1 MELHVDTV
9 STELVSIVLILCG
22 ILSLTKLD
30 GCLGHVDHHHHVNA
44 GCIDVE
50 RNALLQFKHGITMDP
65 SGRLSS
71 WEGID
76 CCKWRGVSCDNTT
89 RHVIKL
95 NLRNPS
101 PLYYQNNDQD
111 HQLYGEIN
119 SSLVVLKHLNYLDL
133 SYNHFTMPPGQNL
146 SFIGSLWN
154 LGYLN
159 LSSGISFEG
168 VNPFDN
174 IRNLS
179 RLRYLDLNYNIASV
193 STGTISSLHWLPGL
207 TSLEYLDLGGW
218 NLSKVSPYL
227 FQTANNTLPKL
238 QELHLSG
245 CQIDNL
251 PPLVNLTSLM
261 VLDLSDNYLNSTLP
275 YWLFNLENLV
285 HLNLY
290 SNIFHGPLPDLRNN
304 IGGQLSKNMGNLCNL
319 QTLDLSWNH
328 ISGEITAFLES
339 LSRCSNSK
347 IESLD
352 LSDNELV
359 GNLPNSLGFIKSLK
373 YLYLFRNF
381 FQGSIP
387 NSIGNLTSL
396 QEVYLFQNNM
406 SDIPK
411 SIGQLSMLTKL
422 DISYNF
428 WEGVITEL
436 HLANLSSL
444 KELRMDQNSSDMSLV
459 FNISSDWLPPF
470 KLRVLHMNLCRLGP
484 KFPTWLKNQ
493 NGLTSVTLRN
503 AGISGMVPNWF
514 WQLDLQ
520 LGFLDFSFN
529 NMSGKVPN
537 SRFRFKPNSL
547 VNLDSNHFGGSLPLF
562 SSNISQLS
570 LRNNQFGGPIPWNI
584 GEVMPFLELLD
595 ISNNSFNGSIPL
607 SIGNLNQLEALVIS
621 NNHLTGEI
629 PNIWA
634 NMSSLEILDLSNNRL
649 SGTIPR
655 SIGSLTRLHYFILS
669 NNSLY
674 GEFPSF
680 MKNSSASL
688 FSLDIGD
695 NKFFGKLPDR
705 VGGSKSTLSLLRMR
719 SNFFTGNIS
728 SEFCGF
734 SNLHVL
740 DLSNNGL
747 TGLVPH
753 CIGNLSGMKSGK
765 WMQVDGPAR
774 SPRESFKIVGK
785 GRELEY
791 RYMIDYAVNSLDLS
805 NNNLSGEIPMEL
817 ASLIKLWTLNL
828 SMNHLI
834 GEIPADIGN
843 MEWLESLDLSM
854 NKLVGQ
860 IPVSMTY
867 LTFLSHLNLSYNNL
881 SGRIPT
887 SNQLQTLEDP
897 SIYQGNVGLCGKPLQ
912 TNCSDDNG
920 QNSTRG
926 SEEEDKDG
934 DVGNEFVNLG
944 FFISMALGFIVGFWG
959 SFGTLSIKKSWRKAY
974 FGFVDRVTL
983 HASHCFQ

>member
-9 STELVSIVLILCG
+9 STKLVSILLILCG

-30 GCLGHVDHHHHVNA
+30 GCLGHVDHHHHVHT

-71 WEGID
+71 WEGKD

-101 PLYYQNNDQD
+101 PLYYQGNDQD
-111 HQLYGEIN
+111 NQLYG
-119 SSLVVLKHLNYLDL
+119 VD
-133 SYNHFTMPPGQNL
+133 
-146 SFIGSLWN
+146 
-154 LGYLN
+154 
-159 LSSGISFEG
+159 
-168 VNPFDN
+168 PFDN

-179 RLRYLDLNYNIASV
+179 TLRYLDLNYNHASV
-193 STGTISSLHWLPGL
+193 ST
-207 TSLEYLDLGGW
+207 
-218 NLSKVSPYL
+218 
-227 FQTANNTLPKL
+227 
-238 QELHLSG
+238 
-245 CQIDNL
+245 
-251 PPLVNLTSLM
+251 
-261 VLDLSDNYLNSTLP
+261 DNYLNSTLP
-275 YWLFNLENLV
+275 YWLLNLENLV

-290 SNIFHGPLPDLRNN
+290 SNIFHGPLLDLRNN

-328 ISGEITAFLES
+328 ISGEITNFLES

-381 FQGSIP
+381 LQGSIP

-406 SDIPK
+406 SDIPE
-411 SIGQLSMLTKL
+411 SIGQLSMLTML

-470 KLRVLHMNLCRLGP
+470 KLRVLYMNLCRLGP
-484 KFPTWLKNQ
+484 KFPTWLMNQ
-493 NGLTSVTLRN
+493 NGLTSVTLIK

-520 LGFLDFSFN
+520 LGFLDFSLN

-570 LRNNQFGGPIPWNI
+570 LRNNQFWGPIPWNI

-607 SIGNLNQLEALVIS
+607 SVGNLNQLEALVIS

-634 NMSSLEILDLSNNRL
+634 NMSSLKILDMSNSRF
-649 SGTIPR
+649 SGTFPT
-655 SIGSLTRLHYFILS
+655 SMGSLTRLHYFILS
-669 NNSLY
+669 NNSL
-674 GEFPSF
+674 FD
-680 MKNSSASL
+680 L
-688 FSLDIGD
+688 L
-695 NKFFGKLPDR
+695 
-705 VGGSKSTLSLLRMR
+705 GGSKSTLSLLRMR

-747 TGLVPH
+747 TGHVPH
-753 CIGNLSGMKSGK
+753 CIGNLNGMKSDK
-765 WMQVDGPAR
+765 WMPDFGT
-774 SPRESFKIVGK
+774 SRESFTIVGK
-785 GRELEY
+785 GIELEY
-791 RYMIDYAVNSLDLS
+791 SYKIDYAVNSLDLS

-817 ASLIKLWTLNL
+817 ASLIRLWTLNL

-843 MEWLESLDLSM
+843 MKWLESLDLSM

-887 SNQLQTLEDP
+887 SNQLQT
-897 SIYQGNVGLCGKPLQ
+897 IYQGNVGLCGKPLQ

-920 QNSTRG
+920 QNSTQG
-926 SEEEDKDG
+926 SEEEDKDS
-934 DVGNEFVNLG
+934 DVGNEFANLG

-959 SFGTLSIKKSWRKAY
+959 VFGTLSIKKSWRKAY
-974 FGFVDRVTL
+974 FGFVDRVLCMLLNVSNDVSRLGNKLITIMISL
-983 HASHCFQ
+983 QFYDSYHGLEFFAFELLQEQDQPAERGST